1 MIRRRR
7 VYCRAGFPA
16 AERPFGRPA
25 YYARRVAAVLSRLL
39 YQALVVKTLLTV
51 QPHLAH
57 TYHGVLGDENPGFS
71 CFEVL
76 GFDVLL
82 DHRARPWLLEV
93 KRPRV
98 HSPSSAAGVTR

>member
-1 MIRRRR
+1 MEPDQGARLRPISTPR
-7 VYCRAGFPA
+7 CFA
-16 AERPFGRPA
+16 AHCA
-25 YYARRVAAVLSRLL
+25 ARRVAAVLSRLL